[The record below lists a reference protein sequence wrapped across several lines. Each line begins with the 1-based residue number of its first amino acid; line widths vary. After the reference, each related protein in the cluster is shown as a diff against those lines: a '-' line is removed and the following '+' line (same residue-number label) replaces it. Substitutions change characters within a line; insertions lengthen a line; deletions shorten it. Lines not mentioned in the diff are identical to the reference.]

1 MHAVGLNR
9 FGARRAGTPAG
20 EDASMQKRHSVLG
33 AMAGLAVAL
42 GAFAAGPAP
51 ADTLEDLGFVNGLV
65 LQGSRSTREVYFPMP
80 ANPLRPELRVEVN
93 PSPLL
98 DQLSS
103 VQVLANDFPVA
114 SIPLRDGQTTHTIPI
129 PPALAQYDYL
139 RIRFAADQALQRDV
153 LCFDNDTP
161 AVWSHIL
168 PQTRLTVDADGE
180 EGVGVVWRRLT
191 GTVPISLPTS
201 PTMQDVEAALA
212 LSVSLVG
219 RGAKPVMVGPGDST
233 ARIVIGRG
241 SAPLAVEAMP
251 GGGTRL
257 RVADSAAARALTE
270 ASGAMRVIPAA
281 VGVGAATSLAATTDR
296 VTFADLGVGLSEVN
310 VFSEGTMD
318 VEIPFNNLPPGRRP
332 VALRLFGRGPVMPPN
347 NAMSVTMR
355 VGQRII
361 WSETYRDLVSMNGVL
376 IPLPEEFTQHRM
388 SIRLRLARIGFRPAC
403 DSSFLFALSPASEV
417 VLGEGF
423 PRPTDFNGFYVSAD
437 RPALVRVDVPSHEAV
452 ASIPAMATILSRAG
466 ARAHAIEVNSGTR
479 LDRPFLLL
487 ARTAPSELNVR
498 GLLRPDLGRVVLQDE
513 RNGARVEISPAA
525 GLTVVQVA
533 DAGGIP
539 GLWFSPG
546 SERSLATPAVL
557 STGNV
562 AVLDGSRLPASFDT
576 RRQQVSVEEARTLE
590 ARGALSFLSQWRT
603 ELFIAGWVLLTV
615 LVLLAVLR
623 MRRKKG

>member
-1 MHAVGLNR
+1 M
-9 FGARRAGTPAG
+9 
-20 EDASMQKRHSVLG
+20 
-33 AMAGLAVAL
+33 
-42 GAFAAGPAP
+42 
-51 ADTLEDLGFVNGLV
+51 
-65 LQGSRSTREVYFPMP
+65 
-80 ANPLRPELRVEVN
+80 
-93 PSPLL
+93 
-98 DQLSS
+98 
-103 VQVLANDFPVA
+103 LANDFPVA

-191 GTVPISLPTS
+191 GSVPISLPTS

-355 VGQRII
+355 VGSRII